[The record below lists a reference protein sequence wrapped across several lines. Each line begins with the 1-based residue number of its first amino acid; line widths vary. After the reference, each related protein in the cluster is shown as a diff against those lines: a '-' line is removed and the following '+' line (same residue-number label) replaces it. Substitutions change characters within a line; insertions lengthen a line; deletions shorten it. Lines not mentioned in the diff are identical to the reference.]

1 MNDEHEKKSRST
13 NSDNI
18 LINDDARKRIID
30 EQFMDIL
37 GQNHVKKDLK
47 SALLMDRHII
57 LVGNPGIGKTT
68 LAKNV
73 ARILPDIKVNDC
85 GFNCTPD
92 MPICPECK
100 NNSGKLKTKNIRGE
114 DRFVRI
120 QGSPDLTAE
129 DLLGDIDPIKAMK
142 FGPLSIEAFT
152 PGKIFRANNGILFF
166 DEINRCSE
174 KLQNALLQVLE
185 EKKVTIG
192 SYNIDFPAKFV
203 FIGTMNPEDTS
214 TEPLSD
220 VFLDR
225 FDMIY
230 MTYPETLA
238 IEKSIVL
245 LKGKTIA
252 EVIFPEDLLETT
264 IHFIRTLREDA
275 NIEKKPSVRASLGIY
290 ERAQAIAYL
299 SKDKIVTNEHI
310 KEVMLSVLSHRI
322 KLKPSIKYLETP
334 EKYLENE
341 FQKFKGRKSGYT

>member
-1 MNDEHEKKSRST
+1 M
-13 NSDNI
+13 
-18 LINDDARKRIID
+18 DDDVRKRIVD

-37 GQNHVKKDLK
+37 GQERVKKDMK
-47 SALLMDRHII
+47 SALVMDRHII

-85 GFNCTPD
+85 GFNCTPER
-92 MPICPECK
+92 PICPECK
-100 NNSGKLKTKNIRGE
+100 NASGKIKTKNISGE
-114 DRFVRI
+114 ERFIRI

-185 EKKVTIG
+185 EKRVTIG
-192 SYNIDFPAKFV
+192 SYNIDFPAEFI

-220 VFLDR
+220 V
-225 FDMIY
+225 
-230 MTYPETLA
+230 LA
-238 IEKSIVL
+238 IEKQIVL
-245 LKGKTIA
+245 IKGKRID
-252 EVIFPEDLLETT
+252 EVVFPEDLLDTT

-299 SKDKIVTNEHI
+299 SKDKIVTSEHI
-310 KEVMLSVLSHRI
+310 KEVMISVMSHRI

-334 EKYLENE
+334 EKYLEEE

>member
-1 MNDEHEKKSRST
+1 MTNEHENKNRNNT
-13 NSDNI
+13 NNI
-18 LINDDARKRIID
+18 LINDDARKRIVD
-30 EQFMDIL
+30 EQFTDIL
-37 GQNHVKKDLK
+37 GQERAKKDLK

-85 GFNCTPD
+85 GFNCTPERA
-92 MPICPECK
+92 ICPECQS
-100 NNSGKLKTKNIRGE
+100 NSGKIKTKQVTGE
-114 DRFVRI
+114 HRFVRI

-129 DLLGDIDPIKAMK
+129 DLLGDIDPMKAMK

-185 EKKVTIG
+185 EKRVTIG
-192 SYNIDFPAKFV
+192 SYNIDFPAEFV

-230 MTYPETLA
+230 MAYPETLA
-238 IEKSIVL
+238 IEKKIVL

-252 EVIFPEDLLETT
+252 DVSFPEELLDST

-275 NIEKKPSVRASLGIY
+275 NVEKKPSVRASLGIY

-299 SKDKIVTNEHI
+299 SKDKIVTSEHV
-310 KEVMLSVLSHRI
+310 KEVMLSVLTHRI

-334 EKYLENE
+334 EKYLEEE
-341 FQKFKGRKSGYT
+341 FQKFKGKKSGYT

>member
-1 MNDEHEKKSRST
+1 MVNGKNNNILMNDEIRKK
-13 NSDNI
+13 I
-18 LINDDARKRIID
+18 VD
-30 EQFMDIL
+30 EQFRDIL
-37 GQNHVKKDLK
+37 GQERVKRDLK
-47 SALLMDRHII
+47 SALLMDRHIV

-85 GFNCTPD
+85 GFNCTTD
-92 MPICPECK
+92 RPICPECL
-100 NNSGKLKTKNIRGE
+100 NNAGKIKTKQVKGE
-114 DRFVRI
+114 HRFVRI

-129 DLLGDIDPIKAMK
+129 DLLGDIDPMKAMK
-142 FGPLSIEAFT
+142 YGPLSIEAFT

-185 EKKVTIG
+185 EKRVTIG
-192 SYNIDFPAKFV
+192 SYNIDFPAEFI

-214 TEPLSD
+214 TEALSD

-230 MTYPETLA
+230 MTYPENLA
-238 IEKSIVL
+238 IEKNIVKL
-245 LKGKTIA
+245 NGKTIA
-252 EVIFPEDLLETT
+252 EVNFPEDLLDNT
-264 IHFIRTLREDA
+264 IQFIRTLREDA

-299 SKDKIVTNEHI
+299 SKDKTVTSEHI

-334 EKYLENE
+334 EKYLEEE